1 MPDGSTI
8 TIENEED
15 WYNLRE
21 WYVNNSEAE
30 EEPLLQYPVNVILL
44 DEEGTSVTLN
54 NDEEMTALEEECWGN
69 DDEGD
74 RP

>member
-8 TIENEED
+8 TVENDED
-15 WYNLRE
+15 WLDLRE
-21 WYVNNSEAE
+21 WY
-30 EEPLLQYPVNVILL
+30 I
-44 DEEGTSVTLN
+44 N
-54 NDEEMTALEEECWGN
+54 NDEFDEEPSLQFPINIILFDEQGTNITIDNEEEMAAVEEECWGN